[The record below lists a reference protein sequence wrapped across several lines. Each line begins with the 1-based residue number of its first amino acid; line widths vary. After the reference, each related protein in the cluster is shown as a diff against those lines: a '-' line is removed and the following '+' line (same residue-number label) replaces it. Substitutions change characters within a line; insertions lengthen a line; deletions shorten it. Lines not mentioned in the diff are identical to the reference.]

1 MNKLPITDDLIVD
14 ESATIADVIRKLN
27 KNQRQIVCVVDDTR
41 RLLGV
46 VGDGDIRRKL
56 LDGITVNDCVTQVI
70 NRRPLTSHEDTSTP
84 EILAFLR
91 HNKISQIPIVD
102 EQGILVGLVTQ
113 RTLLEAEVH
122 DNWIV
127 ILAGGLGT
135 RLFPLTKDTPKPLL
149 PVNGRPIIEIV
160 TRNFASAGFWK
171 FFVSVNYLGE
181 QIKSHLGDGSQMNVS
196 IKYLDETERTGT
208 AGSLALLPERPD
220 RPFFVMNADI
230 LTSIDLEAM
239 LRAHEATRPLITVG
253 SRLYEQ
259 TVDFG
264 VLVAVGYADGF
275 RRTSGNRVV
284 RLEEKPVERY
294 QINAG
299 IYVLEPRV
307 LDFIG
312 SGPRFVNMTDVIDY
326 ALSSG
331 EVVQSFPIHEYW
343 RDIGRPDDLKQASQE
358 YSEVFRDE

>member
-1 MNKLPITDDLIVD
+1 MNKLPVTEDLMVD
-14 ESATIADVIRKLN
+14 ESATIGDVIRKLN
-27 KNQRQIVCVVDDTR
+27 RNQRQVVCVVDERR
-41 RLLGV
+41 RLLGI

-56 LDGITVNDCVTQVI
+56 LDGITINDSVAQVI
-70 NRRPLTSHEDTSTP
+70 NRHPLTSREDTSTP

-102 EQGILVGLVTQ
+102 EEGILVGLVTQ
-113 RTLLEAEVH
+113 RALLEAEIH

-127 ILAGGLGT
+127 IQAGGLGT

-181 QIKSHLGDGSQMNVS
+181 QIKNHLGDGSHMNVS
-196 IKYLDETERTGT
+196 IRYLDENERTGT

-253 SRLYEQ
+253 SRIYEQ

-264 VLVAVGYADGF
+264 VLI
-275 RRTSGNRVV
+275 TNGNRVV
-284 RLEEKPVERY
+284 RIQEKPVERY

-299 IYVLEPRV
+299 IYVLDPRV
-307 LDFIG
+307 LDYVG
-312 SGPRFVNMTDVIDY
+312 QGPRFVNMTDIIEH
-326 ALSSG
+326 ALAQG
-331 EVVQSFPIHEYW
+331 EVVQTFPIHEYW
-343 RDIGRPDDLKQASQE
+343 RDIGRPDDLQQASAD
-358 YSEVFRDE
+358 YAEVFSDR

>member
-1 MNKLPITDDLIVD
+1 MMNKLPITDDLIVD

-27 KNQRQIVCVVDDTR
+27 KNLRQIVCVVDDDR

-56 LDGITVNDCVTQVI
+56 LDGITVNDSVTQVI
-70 NRRPLTSHEDTSTP
+70 NRHPLTSREGTSTP

-171 FFVSVNYLGE
+171 FFVSVNYLAE
-181 QIKSHLGDGSQMNVS
+181 QIKNHLGDGSHMNVS
-196 IKYLDETERTGT
+196 IKYLDEAERTGT

-253 SRLYEQ
+253 SRMYEQ

-264 VLVAVGYADGF
+264 VLV
-275 RRTSGNRVV
+275 THGNRVV

-299 IYVLEPRV
+299 IYVLDPRV

-312 SGPRFVNMTDVIDY
+312 AGPRFVNMTDVIDY

-331 EVVQSFPIHEYW
+331 EVVQTFPIHEYW
-343 RDIGRPDDLKQASQE
+343 RDIGRPDDLNKASQE

>member
-14 ESATIADVIRKLN
+14 ENATIADVIVKLN
-27 KNQRQIVCVVDDTR
+27 KNLRQIVCVVDDAR
-41 RLLGV
+41 RLLGI

-56 LDGITVNDCVTQVI
+56 LDGITVKDSVKQVI
-70 NRRPLTSHEDTSTP
+70 NRHPLTSREETSTP

-102 EQGILVGLVTQ
+102 EHGMLVGLVTHGS
-113 RTLLEAEVH
+113 LLEAEVH

-127 ILAGGLGT
+127 IQAGGLGT

-181 QIKSHLGDGSQMNVS
+181 QIKSHLGDGSHMNVS
-196 IKYLDETERTGT
+196 IKYLDESERTGT
-208 AGSLALLPERPD
+208 AGSLALLPTRPD

-239 LRAHEATRPLITVG
+239 LRAHEANRPLITVG
-253 SRLYEQ
+253 SRIYEQ

-264 VLVAVGYADGF
+264 VLV
-275 RRTSGNRVV
+275 TNGNRVV
-284 RLEEKPVERY
+284 RVEEKPVERY
-294 QINAG
+294 HINAG

-307 LDFIG
+307 LDFVAA
-312 SGPRFVNMTDVIDY
+312 GPRFVNMTDIIEH
-326 ALSSG
+326 ALRNG
-331 EVVQSFPIHEYW
+331 ESVQTFPIHEYW
-343 RDIGRPDDLKQASQE
+343 RDIGRPDDLHRASQD
-358 YSEVFRDE
+358 YPEVFRDE